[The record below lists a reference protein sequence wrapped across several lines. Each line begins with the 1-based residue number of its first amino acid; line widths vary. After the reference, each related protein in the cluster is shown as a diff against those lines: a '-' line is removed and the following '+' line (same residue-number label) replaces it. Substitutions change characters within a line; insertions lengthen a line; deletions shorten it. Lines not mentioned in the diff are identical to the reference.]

1 MMKIRTKR
9 ILLSFLSLLLLLM
22 PIAVKAESTDDMYY
36 VKDEANLMSEEEQEE
51 LETKLSTISDYWGE
65 DVVVLTANSL
75 EGKTAEAYADDYYD
89 MNGYGVSGRNGGILL
104 LVAMDDRKWH
114 MSTGGECISIFTD
127 AGLNYMQEQFKPS
140 LSEGDY
146 AEAFNTFADLCDDF
160 MAQAETGEPYDT
172 GNLPKEPL
180 SILWYIGAV
189 AVAFLLAFIWGSIEK
204 GKLTTVR
211 EKQTASDYAVAGSLN
226 VYNSHDQ
233 MVRTYVT
240 QRALPKEDSSSSSG
254 SSTHTSS
261 SGSSHGGCG
270 GSF

>member
-1 MMKIRTKR
+1 
-9 ILLSFLSLLLLLM
+9 
-22 PIAVKAESTDDMYY
+22 
-36 VKDEANLMSEEEQEE
+36 
-51 LETKLSTISDYWGE
+51 
-65 DVVVLTANSL
+65 
-75 EGKTAEAYADDYYD
+75 
-89 MNGYGVSGRNGGILL
+89 
-104 LVAMDDRKWH
+104 MDDRKWH

-127 AGLNYMQEQFKPS
+127 AGLNYMQEQFVS
-140 LSEGDY
+140 ALSEGEY

-160 MAQAETGEPYDT
+160 MAQADMGEPYDT

-189 AVAFLLAFIWGSIEK
+189 AAAFLLAFIWGSIEK

-211 EKQTASDYAVAGSLN
+211 ENQTASDYAVAGSLN